1 MATASPPACSL
12 LLPSTAATTYAT
24 CRRAPRFLASP
35 RPVLARRP
43 LHTASSPKV
52 AAPAAVEIPEEYV
65 DEIEAV
71 NIALDVTQ
79 LIGKTPMVY
88 LNNVV
93 EGCVANIAAK
103 LEYMGPC
110 RSVKDRIALSMI
122 SDAEEKGL
130 ISPDKTILVEPTTGN
145 TGIGLA
151 SVAAARG
158 YKLITTMPSSIDVE
172 RRILIRAFGAEIV
185 LTDPTKGLKGAFD
198 KAEEIVSKTP
208 DAHMF
213 HQFNNS
219 SNSEIHFQ
227 TTGPEI
233 WEDTLG
239 TVDILVASIG
249 TGGTITGTGRY
260 LKMMNKDVK
269 VIGVEPA
276 ETSVI
281 SGDRPGYIP
290 SILDVELLD
299 EVVKVTTGEAV
310 DVARQLALKEGL
322 LVGISSGAAAV
333 AAMNVAKRP
342 ENAGKLIVVIF
353 PSFGERYISS
363 ILFRP
368 IYNSVRRMRKR

>member
-172 RRILIRAFGAEIV
+172 RRILIRAFGVEIV

-208 DAHMF
+208 NTYMF

-219 SNSEIHFQ
+219 ANSEIHFQ

-269 VIGVEPA
+269 VS
-276 ETSVI
+276 T
-281 SGDRPGYIP
+281 
-290 SILDVELLD
+290 
-299 EVVKVTTGEAV
+299 
-310 DVARQLALKEGL
+310 LAL
-322 LVGISSGAAAV
+322 V
-333 AAMNVAKRP
+333 
-342 ENAGKLIVVIF
+342 KLFCI
-353 PSFGERYISS
+353 
-363 ILFRP
+363 
-368 IYNSVRRMRKR
+368 K